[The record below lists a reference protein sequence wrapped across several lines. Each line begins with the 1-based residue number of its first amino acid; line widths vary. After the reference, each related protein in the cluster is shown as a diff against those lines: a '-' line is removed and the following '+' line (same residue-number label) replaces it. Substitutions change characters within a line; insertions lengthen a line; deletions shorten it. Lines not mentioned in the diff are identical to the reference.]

1 MDTAIILNLVVNGV
15 ARAMTLFIISSG
27 LTLVFGVLKV
37 INFAHGAFFMLGA
50 YMAITFQ
57 LLIGHDVFWPSL
69 LFAALSMV
77 CVAALIER
85 IFLRKLY
92 QADHVLQI
100 LFTYSLVLVA
110 DGCVKIF
117 WGLDPM
123 SIAKPDYLS
132 GSLSLV
138 GSVFPIYSIFLITV
152 GVLSAV
158 LLWLLLKSK
167 VGAVIRAAAA
177 DPDITGTLGKN
188 VSLIYT
194 SVFVLGVAL
203 AAFGG
208 VLVGPTRVISPV
220 MGVVVLIE
228 CFAVV
233 IVGGMGSL
241 KGTLIAS
248 LIIGLLNT
256 FISFYYPQLS
266 LFIVYICMAFILIVK
281 PRGLFG
287 V

>member
-1 MDTAIILNLVVNGV
+1 
-15 ARAMTLFIISSG
+15 
-27 LTLVFGVLKV
+27 
-37 INFAHGAFFMLGA
+37 
-50 YMAITFQ
+50 
-57 LLIGHDVFWPSL
+57 
-69 LFAALSMV
+69 
-77 CVAALIER
+77 
-85 IFLRKLY
+85 
-92 QADHVLQI
+92 
-100 LFTYSLVLVA
+100 
-110 DGCVKIF
+110 
-117 WGLDPM
+117 
-123 SIAKPDYLS
+123 
-132 GSLSLV
+132 V

-158 LLWLLLKSK
+158 LLWLLLRSK